1 MEKITKSIRT
11 SEVTCAIYDTETQE
25 IGGITVTVIGN
36 VTDRVKTLKR
46 IRKEQ
51 DTERVTVLAITHIET
66 TAKTYRVELDK
77 FLSIAEE
84 VTRKPRNTD
93 ASTEPAPPAKRAKK

>member
-1 MEKITKSIRT
+1 MAKITKTIRT
-11 SEVTCAIYDTETQE
+11 SEITCTIYDVEAQETAQ
-25 IGGITVTVIGN
+25 INVSMLGN
-36 VTDRVKTLKR
+36 AKNDAKTLKK
-46 IRKEQ
+46 ICKEQ
-51 DTERVTVLAITHIET
+51 DTERVIVLRIDHIET